1 MAPALA
7 PPRHSGTLPPAH
19 RLASVGGGGAPRLAL
34 TGCPQDAGCADRR
47 RVLPPRLNASCRFGP
62 AVAELHAWPNEGRGA
77 ALLFVTVTLLPCV
90 AQTGKTLS
98 RIGLHTTG
106 G

>member
-62 AVAELHAWPNEGRGA
+62 TVAELDAWPNDGPGTA
-77 ALLFVTVTLLPCV
+77 AIRHGDASALCRP
-90 AQTGKTLS
+90 TGKTLS
-98 RIGLHTTG
+98 RIGLHTLG